1 MRLSRKKVK
10 NQKSGE
16 PKREMWEVS
25 AFHSYEVED
34 VIRKEDEK
42 ENTTPLKMV
51 EVFQE
56 GH

>member
-25 AFHSYEVED
+25 AFHSYEVGD

-56 GH
+56 GR